1 MIVVTQHVG
10 GYFIPIHYAG
20 VGIKAYL
27 AKQIK
32 STISQKE
39 ITSIE
44 LLFEETFELE
54 IPPRTKVHKGI
65 RANFE
70 VFGSKKQRTSI
81 IYLPSIGF
89 KINRYESDNKLKE
102 KWLSDPDNV
111 MWKDI
116 LIMKS
121 SLEQPVLSLLERISI
136 KQNRNINV

>member
-10 GYFIPIHYAG
+10 GYFVPIHYSG
-20 VGIKAYL
+20 IGIKNYL
-27 AKQIK
+27 AKQVK
-32 STISQKE
+32 STVSQTE

-54 IPPRTKVHKGI
+54 IPPRTKVHKAI
-65 RANFE
+65 RANFT

-102 KWLSDPDNV
+102 EWLSNPDNV

-116 LIMKS
+116 LIMKP
-121 SLEQPVLSLLERISI
+121 SLEQLVLNLLERISI
-136 KQNRNINV
+136 KQTRNIIL